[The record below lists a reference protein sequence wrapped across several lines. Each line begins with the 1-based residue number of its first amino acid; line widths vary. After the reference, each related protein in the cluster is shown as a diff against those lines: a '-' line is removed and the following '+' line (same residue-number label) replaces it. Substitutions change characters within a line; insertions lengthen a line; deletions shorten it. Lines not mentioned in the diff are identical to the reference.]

1 LSHKLD
7 HSDSFSTVIGYQ
19 SGPFSTS
26 IGTWCFCSWTADY
39 KEARLSTISEP
50 NSIPAQALLS
60 DPLSNR
66 LVRIYYGQR
75 FQSVQIL
82 QIDVL
87 VPIRNETDG
96 QVAFESS
103 PKSQTF
109 PIVWQALR
117 EEDYLLWFMHDVN
130 GNGHA
135 DLVGYTSDAS
145 NVFLNVV
152 VFPSRG
158 DGTFDPPVVSPIQ
171 LDSQVGDLFTAEF
184 MRPLYTT
191 RTTYTYSNTGNKSA
205 GAIISFFDNYG
216 IIGTRIIAPEASR
229 GTYKYELKGQDSAIA
244 GQRSSTL
251 GERSAVWMG
260 LKKKTQS
267 VGIIPVL

>member
-1 LSHKLD
+1 VSHKID
-7 HSDSFSTVIGYQ
+7 RSDSFSIVVGYQ
-19 SGPFSTS
+19 SGPFSAST
-26 IGTWCFCSWTADY
+26 GAWHFCSWTADY
-39 KEARLSTISEP
+39 KQTRLFTISEQ

-66 LVRIYYGQR
+66 IIRIYYGQR
-75 FQSVQIL
+75 FQSVQTL
-82 QIDVL
+82 QVDVI
-87 VPIRNETDG
+87 VPVRNETDG
-96 QVAFESS
+96 KITLNG
-103 PKSQTF
+103 PPTSQIF
-109 PIVWQALR
+109 PIKWQALR

-145 NVFLNVV
+145 NVYLNVV

-158 DGTFDPPVVSPIQ
+158 DGTFDTPVLSPIN
-171 LDSQVGDLFTAEF
+171 LGSQIGNLLTAEF
-184 MRPLYTT
+184 MRPLYTAQ
-191 RTTYTYSNTGNKSA
+191 TTYSYTNTGSKSA
-205 GAIISFFDNYG
+205 GAIMSFFDNYG

-251 GERSAVWMG
+251 GERPTNWMG
-260 LKKKTQS
+260 LHKKVQG
-267 VGIIPVL
+267 VGIVPVL